1 MEMDTGIIYVFQ
13 KNKTM
18 RVPFFNYQHI
28 FKSREDKL
36 LEIIKDVGNRGAF
49 ILQKDLEEF
58 EKNLA
63 EYIGVK
69 YAVGVANGT
78 DAIWLALL
86 AAGIGRGDEVIF
98 ASHTYIA
105 TANAIKF
112 VGAIPIPADCRDDHM
127 IDPQSV
133 QSLISNKTKAIL
145 PTQLNGRCCDMESLI
160 KIAND
165 NNLIIIEDAAQ
176 GLGAKFK
183 GSGIGTFDKGATIS
197 FYPAKNLGSL
207 GDGGAFVTN
216 DKEMFKKVNILR
228 DHGRDENGIFVEW
241 GFNSRLDN
249 LQAAIL
255 NYKLSYYDEEVKR
268 RREIAGI
275 YQKELGNL
283 KEIHLPPGPD
293 SDQNYFDVFQNYEI
307 EAERRD
313 LLKKYLSENGIGTI
327 IQWNGQPVH
336 SIVALGFKGSGLPYT
351 EEMYKKCLMLPM
363 NTSLSNQEVKY
374 VCNKIKNFYE

>member
-1 MEMDTGIIYVFQ
+1 M
-13 KNKTM
+13 N
-18 RVPFFNYQHI
+18 VPFFNYQHI
-28 FKSREDKL
+28 FKSNQEKFI
-36 LEIIKDVGNRGAF
+36 EIIKDIGSRGAF

-63 EYIGVK
+63 KYIGVD
-69 YAVGVANGT
+69 YAIGVANGT

-86 AAGIGRGDEVIF
+86 AAGIGKEDEVIF

-112 VGAIPIPADCRDDHM
+112 VGAIPVPADCRSDHM
-127 IDPQSV
+127 IDPESV
-133 QSLISNKTKAIL
+133 ESLITNKTKAIV
-145 PTQLNGRCCDMESLI
+145 PTQLNGRCCEMDSLLE
-160 KIAND
+160 IAKKHD
-165 NNLIIIEDAAQ
+165 LIIIEDAAQ
-176 GLGAKFK
+176 GLGAEYK

-197 FYPAKNLGSL
+197 FYPAKNLGSF

-216 DKEMFKKVNILR
+216 DKKMYNKVKVLR
-228 DHGRDENGIFVEW
+228 DHGRNEEGIFVDW

-255 NYKLSYYDEEVKR
+255 NFKLSYYDDEVKR

-275 YQKELGNL
+275 YQKELDHL

-293 SDQNYFDVFQNYEI
+293 SDQNYFDVFQNYEN

-336 SIVALGFKGSGLPYT
+336 SIVALGFSGSGLPYT

-363 NTSLSNQEVKY
+363 NTSLSNQEVIY

>member
-1 MEMDTGIIYVFQ
+1 MNI
-13 KNKTM
+13 
-18 RVPFFNYQHI
+18 PFFNYQHI
-28 FKSREDKL
+28 FKSNQEKFI
-36 LEIIKDVGNRGAF
+36 EIIKDVGERGAY

-63 EYIGVK
+63 DYIGVDF
-69 YAVGVANGT
+69 ALGVANGT
-78 DAIWLALL
+78 DAIWLALIS
-86 AAGIGRGDEVIF
+86 AGIGNEDEVIF

-112 VGAIPIPADCRDDHM
+112 VGATPVPADCRSDHM
-127 IDPQSV
+127 IDPESV
-133 QSLISNKTKAIL
+133 KTLITSKTKAII
-145 PTQLNGRCCDMESLI
+145 PTQLNGRCCDMESLT

-216 DKEMFKKVNILR
+216 DKKMYEKVKVLR
-228 DHGRDENGIFVEW
+228 DHGRNEDGIFVEW

-255 NYKLSYYDEEVKR
+255 NYKLSYYDDEVR
-268 RREIAGI
+268 RRRDIAML
-275 YQKELGNL
+275 YQNNL
-283 KEIHLPPGPD
+283 SDIKQLLLPPSPED
-293 SDQNYFDVFQNYEI
+293 NSDYFDVYQNYEI
-307 EAERRD
+307 EAENRD
-313 LLKKYLSENGIGTI
+313 NLKDYLKDNGIGTI

-336 SIVALGFKGSGLPYT
+336 SLVALGFKGSGLPYT
-351 EEMYKKCLMLPM
+351 EEMYTKCLMLPM
-363 NTSLSNQEVKY
+363 NTSLKDDEVLY
-374 VCNKIKNFYE
+374 VCHKIKNFYE